1 MHICA
6 YTSRVAFDWD
16 PEKAAGN
23 RRKHRI
29 DFADAVGVFEDP
41 RALTRDDDHAGER
54 RHLTMGLD
62 FLGRVVVV
70 CWTGRRSAIRIIS
83 ARKATPAERR
93 QYGEQ
98 G

>member
-1 MHICA
+1 VL
-6 YTSRVAFDWD
+6 VAFQWD

-41 RALTRDDDHAGER
+41 RALTREDDHADEQR
-54 RHLTMGLD
+54 QVTVGLD

-70 CWTGRRSAIRIIS
+70 CWTGRRKAIRIIS
-83 ARKATPAERR
+83 ARKASAAERR
-93 QYGEQ
+93 QYQEEG
-98 G
+98 